1 MRLFEAIIAANHQAA
16 AGDANAGLRPADFAD
31 ALPVAALTCFDARL
45 NPLLPEVLGIPE
57 EWFIWLRNAGNVVT
71 HSTSSTV
78 RSLALACAVKGAREI
93 CVIGHTDCQ
102 ICRTSTMQ
110 LLERLKSLGV
120 QRQLLP
126 DNVNEFF
133 NVFSSERQN
142 VIKACEVVRSSHL
155 IGPQIPVHGL
165 LLDTSTGRLEWLV
178 NGYQNWTAPDAT
190 GSEMLRSAGETV
202 DKLKS
207 LAEFQFGE
215 MKFPETKIGEFVAQA
230 GDWLSDK
237 IETRSTATES
247 TATPNPAQPTTPVAA
262 AAAKLVAAAKVVLAQ
277 PPQSPAQ
284 AGPKPIPLPPKIPPR
299 IQAPKSKFFRL
310 K

>member
-1 MRLFEAIIAANHQAA
+1 MRLFEAIIEANHQAA
-16 AGDANAGLRPADFAD
+16 AGDANAGLRPAEFTD

-45 NPLLPEVLGIPE
+45 NPLLPEVLGLPE

-142 VIKACEVVRSSHL
+142 VIKACEVVRSSQL
-155 IGPQIPVHGL
+155 ISPQIPVHGL

-178 NGYQNWTAPDAT
+178 NGYQNWAAPGAP
-190 GSEMLRSAGETV
+190 GSGMLRSAGETV

-215 MKFPETKIGEFVAQA
+215 MKFPETKIGEFVTPA

-237 IETRSTATES
+237 IEARP
-247 TATPNPAQPTTPVAA
+247 TPMEAAQPTTPVAA
-262 AAAKLVAAAKVVLAQ
+262 AAGKLVAAAKVVLAQ
-277 PPQSPAQ
+277 PPQPPAQ